1 MERRKNEILLIIK
14 MADMCGHLSS
24 LHCLSSLFLTS
35 QYPSPPFLSTTPFPI
50 TFPTLTSTTL
60 LPLECPDSSTP
71 CWFFPSFSVPL
82 PLRSFLSP
90 YSCSPRQHSPIAPY
104 KTSLI
109 DRTVSWRNFWSLLPQ
124 LSNDGMSGLFL
135 YHWKVD
141 GKILLLTL
149 LKLFVVHQFLC
160 F

>member
-1 MERRKNEILLIIK
+1 MRFYWLSKWLTC
-14 MADMCGHLSS
+14 ADIFHLSTVC
-24 LHCLSSLFLTS
+24 LHYFSQVNILPRLSSQPPHSPSLFQPWHQQHYCHWSAQIVVLHVD
-35 QYPSPPFLSTTPFPI
+35 FP
-50 TFPTLTSTTL
+50 
-60 LPLECPDSSTP
+60 
-71 CWFFPSFSVPL
+71 PSFSVPL

-124 LSNDGMSGLFL
+124 LSSDGMSGLFL

-141 GKILLLTL
+141 GKFLLLTL
-149 LKLFVVHQFLC
+149 LKLFVVHQFFC